1 MSTEASKSQ
10 TVDTVCNISEYVEVE
25 AALTPGP
32 AEVLHPTDNTSLD
45 SGRDI
50 IPLAEEPSS
59 QNYNK
64 SQTEYIKKVTETNN
78 SVLSVAVTEV
88 SSFYDI
94 SYCSK
99 V

>member
-1 MSTEASKSQ
+1 MNSEASKSQ
-10 TVDTVCNISEYVEVE
+10 TVDTVCNISECVEVE
-25 AALTPGP
+25 A
-32 AEVLHPTDNTSLD
+32 VVDPTDNTS
-45 SGRDI
+45 RDI
-50 IPLAEEPSS
+50 IAEPQVSSNSESARSAQSRS

-64 SQTEYIKKVTETNN
+64 SQTEYIKKVSETNT
-78 SVLSVAVTEV
+78 SVLSASVTEV

>member
-1 MSTEASKSQ
+1 MNTEASKSQ
-10 TVDTVCNISEYVEVE
+10 TVDTVCNISEYVEEE
-25 AALTPGP
+25 AAFSP

-45 SGRDI
+45 RSGRDI
-50 IPLAEEPSS
+50 IPLAEEPRS